1 MKRLISKS
9 NLVELK
15 RGQPLTTSL
24 KVAEVFG
31 KQHLHVLRDIEKL
44 GCSERFRLSNFGLS
58 SYTNEQNRKQR
69 MFTMTKN
76 GFTLLVMG
84 YTGKKVME
92 FKEGYISE
100 FDRMEKI
107 ILNQQN
113 LSFQQSRIEG
123 KDVRKELMDVV
134 ACFVDYATAQGSKN
148 AKMYFANLTTMT
160 YKALGLVKQAGPQSF
175 RDSLDLME
183 ISSLKI
189 AEWVCEYALTEG
201 MEQGR
206 PYKDIYTMAR
216 QRVEAN
222 AATIPHRIKRIAA

>member
-1 MKRLISKS
+1 MKSLISIS

-31 KQHLHVLRDIEKL
+31 KQHTHVLRDIEKL

-58 SYTNEQNRKQR
+58 SYTNEKNRKQP
-69 MFTMTKN
+69 MFTMTKS
-76 GFTLLVMG
+76 GFTMLAMG
-84 YTGKKVME
+84 YTGQKVME
-92 FKEGYISE
+92 FKERYISE

-113 LSFQQSRIEG
+113 LSFQQSRLEG
-123 KDVRKELMDVV
+123 KDVRKEFMDVV
-134 ACFVDYATAQGSKN
+134 ARFVDYATAQGSKN
-148 AKMYFANLTTMT
+148 ATKYFANLTTMT
-160 YKALGLVKQAGPQSF
+160 YKSLGLVKQAGPQSF

-183 ISSLKI
+183 ISALKM
-189 AEWVCEYALTEG
+189 AEWVCEYALIDG
-201 MEQGR
+201 MELGM
-206 PYKDIYTMAR
+206 PYKEIYVMAR

-222 AATIPHRIKRIAA
+222 AATVPHRIKRIAA